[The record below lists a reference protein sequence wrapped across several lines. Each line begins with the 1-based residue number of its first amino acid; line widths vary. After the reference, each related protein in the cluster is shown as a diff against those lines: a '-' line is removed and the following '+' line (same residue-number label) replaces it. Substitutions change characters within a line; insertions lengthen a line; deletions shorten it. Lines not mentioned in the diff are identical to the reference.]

1 MTIIFNYLFTKSDDG
16 FVCRVPV
23 RILNKEVIN
32 KGVRLNSINSEGVD
46 IQQWVGKNLD
56 VTIQD
61 GIYSITGLAG

>member
-23 RILNKEVIN
+23 RILNKEVIH

-56 VTIQD
+56 VTIKD
-61 GIYSITGLAG
+61 GIYSIAGLAS